1 MLLLLL
7 LQLGH
12 ELVSVVEINS
22 ETDFVGRSAPFQ
34 QLAAAA
40 AKAALNLAP
49 QGAAAAAAGQVHEID
64 FQQLAAARLE
74 DGSSVEE
81 GCALLAGQVRENIAL
96 RRGYLVSAG
105 PNGEDAAVSN
115 KSMRLYIHRSL
126 QSAELC

>member
-1 MLLLLL
+1 LQ

-12 ELVSVVEINS
+12 GLVSVVEINS

-40 AKAALNLAP
+40 AKAALSLAP
-49 QGAAAAAAGQVHEID
+49 QGAAAAGGQVHELD
-64 FQQLAAARLE
+64 FQQLAAARLD

-105 PNGEDAAVSN
+105 PNGEHRHSCLGFSRIILDAA
-115 KSMRLYIHRSL
+115 L
-126 QSAELC
+126 